1 MNQTT
6 VKTIL
11 RALLIFVVIDSHPFG
26 LSPCHAAEVEFEPK
40 SAPAKAEWQHFHKMS
55 DAQLT
60 KLWSFQASRGSKG
73 LNDWSWQ
80 WRMGWIQ
87 RCGTH
92 NMGAICQPILVS
104 GLKDEAMVVRAE
116 AATRIGDRF
125 AGKSTRSIVDALS
138 LAYRDPRNTRN
149 GSPLFVCDRILEA
162 LRKIGGNRASKV
174 AARLA
179 KAYPETSVYWAKIS
193 RR

>member
-1 MNQTT
+1 
-6 VKTIL
+6 
-11 RALLIFVVIDSHPFG
+11 LIFVAIESHPFG

-40 SAPAKAEWQHFHKMS
+40 SAPAKAEWRHFHKMS

-60 KLWSFQASRGSKG
+60 KLWSYQTGRGNKS
-73 LNDWSWQ
+73 LADWSWQ
-80 WRMGWIQ
+80 WRMGWLQ
-87 RCGTH
+87 RCGAQT
-92 NMGAICQPILVS
+92 MGTICQSILLT

-116 AATRIGDRF
+116 AATRIGERF
-125 AGKSTRSIVDALS
+125 AGKSNPALIDALAA
-138 LAYRDPRNTRN
+138 AYRDKRNTRN

-162 LRKIGGNRASKV
+162 LRKIGGKRASKV

-179 KAYPETSVYWAKIS
+179 KTYPETSVYWSKIS